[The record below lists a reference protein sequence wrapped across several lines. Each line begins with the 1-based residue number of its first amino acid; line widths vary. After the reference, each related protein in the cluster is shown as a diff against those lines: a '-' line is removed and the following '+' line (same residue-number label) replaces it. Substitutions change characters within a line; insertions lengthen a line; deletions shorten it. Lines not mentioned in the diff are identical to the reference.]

1 MVAFY
6 SVFEV
11 GQNLQSILNLAKIV
25 LVFGQFNASTA
36 SLQADKVGLDLI
48 RNNRNEANL
57 NGTWSVGREGMS
69 LLNVHI
75 LPKQKTP
82 HIHFSAFVP

>member
-25 LVFGQFNASTA
+25 LVFGQFNVPTA

-82 HIHFSAFVP
+82 QIHFSAFVP